1 MLQLVRIRV
10 IILMLELVIGQHL
23 MVKMAIRQ
31 AAVQMLI
38 RISITIQLLMMIVAT
53 QDYRAASP

>member
-1 MLQLVRIRV
+1 
-10 IILMLELVIGQHL
+10 MLELVIGQHL